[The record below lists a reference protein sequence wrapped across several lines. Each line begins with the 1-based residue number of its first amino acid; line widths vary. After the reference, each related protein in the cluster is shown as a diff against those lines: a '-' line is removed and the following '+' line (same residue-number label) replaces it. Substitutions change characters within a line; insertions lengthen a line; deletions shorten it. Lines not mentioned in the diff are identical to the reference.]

1 VRAAEIGLSAVDG
14 GDLGGI
20 EIVEGG
26 KGDDTIT
33 MDAYRAR
40 LFGNAG
46 NDTLTLNGGPGALFG
61 GGGDDT
67 VTISGAKGRLY
78 GDFGNGRLFSADSSP
93 DRDSCGCGT
102 DEATADGSDL
112 VQANCEQ

>member
-1 VRAAEIGLSAVDG
+1 MRAAEIGLSAVDG

-40 LFGNAG
+40 
-46 NDTLTLNGGPGALFG
+46 LNGGPGALFG